1 MGTIREDSPLG
12 ALGATPPRYAGIVLL
27 ALFVTLL
34 AGPYVL

>member
-1 MGTIREDSPLG
+1 MGSTRDAGAIG
-12 ALGATPPRYAGIVLL
+12 ALGATTPRYAGIVLL